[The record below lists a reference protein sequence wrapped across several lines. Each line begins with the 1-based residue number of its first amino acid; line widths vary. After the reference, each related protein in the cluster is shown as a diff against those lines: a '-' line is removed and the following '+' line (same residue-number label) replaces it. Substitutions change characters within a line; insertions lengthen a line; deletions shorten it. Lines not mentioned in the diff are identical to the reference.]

1 MNTDKDIM
9 KSLLD
14 MVREDTVPAIGCT
27 EPVAVAYACSVARN
41 HLEGDIENIT
51 VNVSLNIFKNGKSV
65 MIPNTNE
72 WGLDLAAALGAIC
85 GEPKDGLCIFK
96 NVNQEYIDRA
106 HDMILKNIVKV
117 NWIMNT
123 PDVYVEVIMKDA
135 NNKVE
140 VVLKNN
146 HNHIENIAVN
156 GEIIYKDIIENSKK
170 VATDFLENLSFK
182 KLREICEDIDINKL
196 KFIEEGIEMNK
207 KAAEEGLHS
216 KKGLGWGASLLTLQN
231 QGKLSTDASQKAR
244 ILTAAGADIRMGGGD
259 CPIMTSAG
267 SGNQGLG
274 VVLPIVV
281 VAEER
286 NIEREKLYRAIFY
299 AHIINK
305 FVKQY
310 TGKLSALCG
319 CAIAAGVGA
328 SAAIAWMLGGDDNQ
342 IAGAVQ
348 NMMANLTG
356 MLCDGAKETCALK
369 LSTSAGE
376 AVLSAYLARE
386 NVIAKAN
393 TGILGET
400 VEETIKNLGILCNK
414 GLTTTNEVIVDIM
427 S

>member
-1 MNTDKDIM
+1 MNIDKDIA
-9 KSLLD
+9 KLLLD

-27 EPVAVAYACSVARN
+27 EPVAVAYASSVARK
-41 HLEGDIENIT
+41 HLEGQIENIA
-51 VNVSLNIFKNGKSV
+51 VNVSLSIFKNGKSV
-65 MIPNTNE
+65 LIPNTNE
-72 WGLDLAAALGAIC
+72 CGLDLAAVLGAIC
-85 GEPKDGLCIFK
+85 GDPKDGLCIFK
-96 NVNQEYIDRA
+96 NVNQKYIDRA
-106 HDMILKNIVKV
+106 RKMISKNAVKV
-117 NWIMNT
+117 SWALNT
-123 PDVYVEVIMKDA
+123 PSVYVEIIVENT

-146 HNHIENIAVN
+146 HNHIETIRVN
-156 GEIIYKDIIENSKK
+156 GELIYEDMICNNMK
-170 VATDFLENLSFK
+170 ATTDFLKNLSFK
-182 KLREICEDIDINKL
+182 ELREICEKVDIKSL
-196 KFIEEGIEMNK
+196 EFIEDGIRMNK
-207 KAAEEGLHS
+207 IAAEQGLQV
-216 KKGLGWGASLLTLQN
+216 KKGLGWGASLLILQK
-231 QGKLSTDASQKAR
+231 QGKLSIDASQKAR
-244 ILTAAGADIRMGGGD
+244 MLTAAGADMRMGGGD

-274 VVLPIVV
+274 VILPIAV

-286 NIEREKLYRAIFY
+286 GIEKEKLYRAIFF

-348 NMMANLTG
+348 NMVANLTG
-356 MLCDGAKETCALK
+356 MICDGAKETCALK

-376 AVLSAYLARE
+376 AVLAAYLACE

-400 VEETIKNLGILCNK
+400 AEETIRNLGILCDK
-414 GLTTTNEVIVDIM
+414 GLSTTNEVIVSIM
-427 S
+427 N